1 MKKVL
6 FATTALVLSAGVAA
20 ADVAVSGNGRMG
32 IISNFDN
39 PLTPLVDESD
49 LAFTSR
55 IRIAFT
61 ASGETDG
68 GLSFGGSIRADNS
81 GNGAAGTAGSV
92 FMSGGFG
99 TVTMGDVDGAAEAA
113 AGNVRGVGLTGL
125 GDLNDASYLS
135 NSAGGFRPAMRY
147 DYTVSGFGVHISADQ
162 PTAANGATSIG
173 FTYGGIEGLALGL
186 GFETAG
192 DNDHIIVGGSYTLS
206 SVTLAATYGQASI
219 GGTDLNQMA
228 LSAAYTMDALTLSAY
243 YADNEISATEAFG
256 LGGQYNLGGGA
267 SVRGGWVSNETSG
280 ETAFDLGVNFS
291 F

>member
-32 IISNFDN
+32 I
-39 PLTPLVDESD
+39 VDGFTTD

-81 GNGAAGTAGSV
+81 GNGAAGTAGNI
-92 FMSGGFG
+92 FISGGFG
-99 TVTMGDVDGAAEAA
+99 KVTMGDVDGAAEAA

-135 NSAGGFRPAMRY
+135 NSAAGFKPTMRY

-162 PTAANGATSIG
+162 PSATDGATSIG
-173 FTYGGIEGLALGL
+173 FTYGGIEGLKLGL
-186 GFETAG
+186 GFETRG
-192 DNDHIIVGGSYTLS
+192 DDDHIIVGGSYALS
-206 SVTLAATYGQASI
+206 PSVTLAATYGQATV
-219 GGTDLNQMA
+219 GGDDETQMA
-228 LSAAYTMDALTLSAY
+228 LSAAYTMDALTVSAY
-243 YADNEISATEAFG
+243 YADNEIAGTTGTEAFG

-267 SVRGGWVSNETSG
+267 SVSGGWVSNETTG
-280 ETAFDLGVNFS
+280 NTALALGVNFS